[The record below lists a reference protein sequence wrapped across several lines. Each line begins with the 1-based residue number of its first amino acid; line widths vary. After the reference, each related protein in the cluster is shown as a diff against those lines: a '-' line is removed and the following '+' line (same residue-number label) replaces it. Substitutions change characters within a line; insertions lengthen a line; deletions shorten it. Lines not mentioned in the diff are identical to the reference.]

1 MRDDLMGLE
10 LEGALGVLR
19 SEGIEPQV
27 TLTSAPKRREE
38 TGGVL
43 RVVYASDDGRRLTVS
58 RFLDPIADRTQENG

>member
-10 LEGALGVLR
+10 LEGALAALG

-38 TGGVL
+38 SGGVL

>member
-10 LEGALGVLR
+10 LESALDALH

-43 RVVYASDDGRRLTVS
+43 RIVYASDDGRRLTVS
-58 RFLDPIADRTQENG
+58 RFLDPIAEHEQENG

>member
-10 LEGALGVLR
+10 LKSALGVLLG
-19 SEGIEPQV
+19 EGIEPQV

-58 RFLDPIADRTQENG
+58 RFLDPIADCTQKNG

>member
-10 LEGALGVLR
+10 LESALDALH

-43 RVVYASDDGRRLTVS
+43 RIVYASDDGRRLTVS